1 MMRTVQKRVAGCSP
15 IICAAVLLCGLL
27 LPLGRAGQAAPLQL
41 AEQTTTVPEMLRI
54 LLEDI
59 SRQQGQVIALQ
70 RELVALAALNPEHGG
85 QGEAA
90 KARWIAQWLREQ
102 GILSLEE
109 MDYPDKRVESNVR
122 PIIVVQ
128 HPNKRAYEK
137 KPMLWLFARLDVPP
151 AGPEQFWASPP
162 FTLRVCGETLYG
174 RGVEDNNQAIVT
186 GLLLLDA
193 MHRQAIEPPMGFG
206 LVLVPGALVDFSV
219 GIERVLQ
226 DRAELFQEK
235 DMFLLLHHGNPEG
248 SVIEVTE
255 KVNQWLKIT
264 VTGKQGYAGYPELG
278 TNAFAAGM
286 ELAQGLPGLQ
296 ERFTDTSPMFHG
308 KALFTPTKVED
319 NTVDGNHIP
328 GIFTFYVDVRIDP
341 VYPLDAPKNA
351 VLALAA
357 AIEAKY
363 GVRIAV
369 ESIVATPSVPPTQEK
384 APVVVA
390 LQRAVMQYR
399 GVWPSLTG
407 IDGATMA
414 SAIRGKGYPVAVW
427 GMLNNLRNQ
436 SDEYMTVGAHLE
448 QAKVLAYMLFGPQM
462 SPRKMGKSA
471 E

>member
-1 MMRTVQKRVAGCSP
+1 MMRVSQQRTSRVAQAL
-15 IICAAVLLCGLL
+15 CAAVLLCGLL
-27 LPLGRAGQAAPLQL
+27 LPLGGAGQAAPLQL
-41 AEQTTTVPEMLRI
+41 AEQTTSMPEMLGV
-54 LLEDI
+54 LLEDL

-70 RELVALAALNPEHGG
+70 RELVAFAALNPEHGG
-85 QGEAA
+85 QGEAK
-90 KARWIAQWLREQ
+90 KARWIAEWLRDH
-102 GILSLEE
+102 GIFSLEE

-128 HPNKRAYEK
+128 YPHKRVYEK

-162 FTLRVCGETLYG
+162 FALRVCGETLYG

-193 MHRQAIEPPMGFG
+193 MHRHAIEPPMGFG

-219 GIERVLQ
+219 GIERVLH

-248 SVIEVTE
+248 SLIEVAE
-255 KVNQWLKIT
+255 KANQWLKIT
-264 VTGKQGYAGYPELG
+264 VQGKQGYAGYPEMA

-296 ERFTDTSPMFHG
+296 ERFPDISPMFHG

-328 GIFTFYVDVRIDP
+328 GMFSFYVDVRIDP
-341 VYPLDAPKNA
+341 AYPMDAPKNA
-351 VLALAA
+351 VAALAA
-357 AIEAKY
+357 VTEAKH

-369 ESIVATPSVPPTQEK
+369 ESLVATPPVAATSEK
-384 APVVVA
+384 APVVLA
-390 LQRAVMQYR
+390 LQRAVMQHS
-399 GVWPSLTG
+399 GLWPSLTG
-407 IDGATMA
+407 IDGASMA
-414 SAIRGKGYPVAVW
+414 SAIRAKGYPVAVW
-427 GMLNNLRNQ
+427 GMLHNLRNQ
-436 SDEYMTVGAHLE
+436 SDEYMTVSAHLE
-448 QAKVLAYMLFGPQM
+448 QAKVLAHLLFGPQM